1 MTDAVFC
8 SSAKL
13 VRQPRHNASSDSSS
27 QRGGGAGGEPGAL
40 ASSGSHEADGCGE
53 SNCANGGQ
61 RRSRRATGS
70 AVTVSTSTSGTAAA
84 PDSAIR
90 PTTLIRAAPAA
101 AALSAAVGSDER
113 GVAVADL
120 SATIAVRPPP
130 VTAAANA
137 ADTRTSGWTV
147 KIATAKPTNP
157 SGTVTT
163 HQRIR

>member
-1 MTDAVFC
+1 M
-8 SSAKL
+8 
-13 VRQPRHNASSDSSS
+13 RQPRHNASPDNSA
-27 QRGGGAGGEPGAL
+27 QRGGGSGKEPGAL
-40 ASSGSHEADGCGE
+40 VSSGSHEAEGFGE
-53 SNCANGGQ
+53 SNGTKGGQ

-90 PTTLIRAAPAA
+90 PTTPIRITPAV

-113 GVAVADL
+113 GGAVADL